1 MPSLNCHL
9 SHSSQLTKIDL
20 NPLSLVVCLGRPSSC
35 LTPANWNI
43 KPCIARSVVCSP
55 LKTQIMLLGTNKLKL
70 KTRQKAAM
78 RYKLWSVPV
87 YLPQRRRSC
96 QNLVCIY
103 SECQGASHSLKETV
117 IQFNRKSLIVLMINI
132 REDLALLFSILLAYI
147 NIFKEREKCMS
158 ELLKLQDILQF
169 SQDTYKRPVTLG
181 TRSDLENGT

>member
-1 MPSLNCHL
+1 M
-9 SHSSQLTKIDL
+9 
-20 NPLSLVVCLGRPSSC
+20 R
-35 LTPANWNI
+35 
-43 KPCIARSVVCSP
+43 
-55 LKTQIMLLGTNKLKL
+55 LLGTNELKL
-70 KTRQKAAM
+70 RTRQKAAM

-117 IQFNRKSLIVLMINI
+117 IQFNLKSLIVIMINI
-132 REDLALLFSILLAYI
+132 REDPATIVLDSTCPH
-147 NIFKEREKCMS
+147 IFQEREMHMS